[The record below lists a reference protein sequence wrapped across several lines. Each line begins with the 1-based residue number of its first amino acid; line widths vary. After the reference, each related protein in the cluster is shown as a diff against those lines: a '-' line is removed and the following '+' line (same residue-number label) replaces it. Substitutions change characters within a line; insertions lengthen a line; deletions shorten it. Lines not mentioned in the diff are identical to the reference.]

1 MTPQEIGILK
11 RMKQNATQLK
21 KQYIAAGSPWLFTKW
36 QKSERSLKVKMAEL
50 KNKYEYSPQININL

>member
-21 KQYIAAGSPWLFTKW
+21 NQYKAAGSPWLFAQW
-36 QKSERSLKVKMAEL
+36 QKAERSLKVKKAEL
-50 KNKYEYSPQININL
+50 KSKYELSPQININL